1 MTQAPVREH
10 NHGLGVT
17 LVLAIA
23 APLVLFVGM
32 LAAHQRNV
40 ARKPA
45 PSPRTHHIG
54 FDLYQ

>member
-1 MTQAPVREH
+1 MTHAPVREQH
-10 NHGLGVT
+10 HGLGVT

-32 LAAHQRNV
+32 LAAHEINA
-40 ARKPA
+40 ARKPVA
-45 PSPRTHHIG
+45 IPPTHQIG